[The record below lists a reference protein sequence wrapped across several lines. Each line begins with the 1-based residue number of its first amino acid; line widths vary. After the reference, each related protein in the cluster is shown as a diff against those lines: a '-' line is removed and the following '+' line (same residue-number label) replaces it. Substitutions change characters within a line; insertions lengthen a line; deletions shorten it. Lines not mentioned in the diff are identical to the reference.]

1 MKDLPFSVY
10 DFFAYLA
17 SGFVVLLIGGYA
29 FDLHGIPAKDASSV
43 ELLAWVVA
51 AYVTGH
57 VVAHL
62 SGVVIESAIVRR
74 RLGTNATFFAS
85 ALGWRRGLFRG
96 YLEPLPVR
104 VIDCVLARSG
114 MTPGTSLFFH
124 CWSAAKH
131 DPVAFGRMNTFLN
144 LYGFARNIAM
154 SCALGILALAAGALL
169 PFVAG
174 GAPDVRKQWLT
185 LPVALIGMVMFYRY
199 LKFLRLYALEAYV
212 TYAEDQP
219 AKIAS

>member
-29 FDLHGIPAKDASSV
+29 FNINALPQKDASSV
-43 ELLAWVVA
+43 LLLAWVVA

-62 SGVVIESAIVRR
+62 SGSVIENGLVRR
-74 RLGTNATFFAS
+74 RVVASATFFAS
-85 ALGWRRGLFRG
+85 VLGWRRVVFGA
-96 YLEPLPVR
+96 YLEPLPAR
-104 VIDCVLARSG
+104 VIERVLSRANMS
-114 MTPGTSLFFH
+114 PDTSLFFH
-124 CWSAAKH
+124 CWAIAKR

-154 SCALGILALAAGALL
+154 ACALGVVMLAAGALL
-169 PFVAG
+169 PFFDG
-174 GAPDVRKQWLT
+174 QSPDTTKQWLI
-185 LPVALIGMVMFYRY
+185 LPVAAIGLVMFYRY
-199 LKFLRLYALEAYV
+199 LKFFRLYAVELYV
-212 TYAEDQP
+212 TYAEEN
-219 AKIAS
+219 IS